1 MAIGTSTKGTVG
13 KVKDGSIGTTPRAC
27 DIVPSLTELGVDED
41 TEDTIVGAIA
51 LALSAV
57 GLVAVGVLI
66 GKAASALHK

>member
-13 KVKDGSIGTTPRAC
+13 KVKDDSIGTTPRAC
-27 DIVPSLTELGVDED
+27 DIVPSLTELGVDAD

-51 LALSAV
+51 IALSAV

-66 GKAASALHK
+66 GKAASALRK

>member
-1 MAIGTSTKGTVG
+1 MTIGTSTKGTVG
-13 KVKDGSIGTTPRAC
+13 KVKDGNIGTTPRAC

-57 GLVAVGVLI
+57 
-66 GKAASALHK
+66 